1 MSQIEQPPLD
11 GELVHHPDFPSQY
24 VRPRPVDV
32 SLDQGAAADHTLSVD
47 PLA

>member
-24 VRPRPVDV
+24 VRPR
-32 SLDQGAAADHTLSVD
+32 LSGKD
-47 PLA
+47 AGLL